1 MLLRIQCVWS
11 DVFFFFFF
19 YHTFNLKT
27 HFAHSLNWVKTAGMQ
42 VLNKKNKTH
51 PDVLSPITTPYL
63 SLTREKAVKCI
74 ARDVS
79 RAFYGL
85 REWLV
90 SCDFPMGLW
99 WGWKDV
105 TQRAVSMRAE
115 RGGGNLEWFSQ
126 GTTLKEL
133 GNRVSRFLMCCRY
146 FPLFFM
152 VLDNMLLNDFLF
164 WNVWCADVQ
173 TEGWKKLKT
182 GEKRRN
188 IFRFYAIS
196 ISVGFAVKMQWT
208 RVGWGV

>member
-1 MLLRIQCVWS
+1 M
-11 DVFFFFFF
+11 
-19 YHTFNLKT
+19 
-27 HFAHSLNWVKTAGMQ
+27 
-42 VLNKKNKTH
+42 
-51 PDVLSPITTPYL
+51 
-63 SLTREKAVKCI
+63 KCI

-208 RVGWGV
+208 RVGWGVWLKSLRCNNSQMLFGTCTWHKLRGTNIDCNLRVKRPFQAKKAVITRQDNTFTNFQPPHMV